1 VHSAQCPL
9 THIGTTRWRLHVAY
23 IIALCGYILGEKK
36 NDGIL
41 LAPASTFAVLQFFT
55 FHSMA
60 DGALVPL
67 SQLSNA
73 LLLTLLLCCCCCCC
87 NMLLLSPCCCDPDP
101 PSRTKAPL
109 IMMKFAL
116 LAAAPLAAL
125 GIPQGCDI
133 CAKDKQ
139 EYCDVFPNAAACKTP
154 CGFEVRVAPSLSLSH
169 THVHIHTH
177 THRPV
182 RVPLAQHH
190 LFPPSRYSL
199 CSSDGVAGL
208 SDGWVPAAL
217 SGYAVRREDKDVLGA
232 RNCPGGPRSGER

>member
-1 VHSAQCPL
+1 MERSILILARCCSSCWYSYCGNLRCDRCYRRYFFIRHTDTQAAACCCSLFCLLSQMPL
-9 THIGTTRWRLHVAY
+9 ILPSVA
-23 IIALCGYILGEKK
+23 L
-36 NDGIL
+36 
-41 LAPASTFAVLQFFT
+41 
-55 FHSMA
+55 
-60 DGALVPL
+60 PL
-67 SQLSNA
+67 SA
-73 LLLTLLLCCCCCCC
+73 AVT
-87 NMLLLSPCCCDPDP
+87 DP

-139 EYCDVFPNAAACKTP
+139 EYCELFPNAAACKTP

-177 THRPV
+177 THRPM

-190 LFPPSRYSL
+190 PLPPSSYSL
-199 CSSDGVAGL
+199 CFSDGVTGL